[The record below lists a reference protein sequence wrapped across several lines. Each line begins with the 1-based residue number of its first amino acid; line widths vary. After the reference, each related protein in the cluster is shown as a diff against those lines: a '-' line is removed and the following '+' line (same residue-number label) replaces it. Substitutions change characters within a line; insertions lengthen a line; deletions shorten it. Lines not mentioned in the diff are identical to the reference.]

1 MSTSRNNF
9 GTYVPV
15 QAVDWGKAI
24 GGLYKTVNDIGES
37 REKEKQALDQVMTD
51 SLNIINNSDMLKT
64 QSLNDYILAGAENG
78 RSTIKSANDRLK
90 SGQITPKE
98 YKAIINNVNTYWSS
112 MGNNMKNF
120 DATNQEV
127 LKRQQPGEDGSAPAG
142 SEFELFLSQKH
153 ANLADLRNSMYQ
165 FNPNTGEGY
174 MVKIDPVTGTPSQVI
189 NSMSIAD
196 PSNIM
201 DQRYDFDKEIMTF
214 TRGLKNAYTMES
226 DTVTLKDP
234 MKRPEVANAVAA
246 EITNLTGTPRMIGQF
261 LSRYGGFEFYETEEE
276 KNQIIMSEIQNE
288 NKSRQLQGKKEMTA
302 SEIENFTENMSAKL
316 IKSGL
321 DNSNKYQPII
331 TPEQQ
336 KEAEEILRDM
346 IVAQFPISQTEDE
359 RGAPRRSSGS
369 KSTYSADKKAL
380 SLAQQV
386 RDALSVTSGDQ
397 AAKNINQIVGGKN
410 KRVKW
415 TGNNFAIET
424 YFPDEKP
431 KDARGKDIRGSKAGI
446 WKITTPDLSW
456 QTSDFGDLF
465 GYGSGGNKTKWE
477 EAVDA
482 LGAQ

>member
-1 MSTSRNNF
+1 MATSRNNF
-9 GTYVPV
+9 GTYIPV
-15 QAVDWGKAI
+15 EAVDWGKAI
-24 GGLYKTVNDIGES
+24 GGLYKTIGDIGES

-120 DATNQEV
+120 DATNQEI

-142 SEFELFLSQKH
+142 SEFEFFLSQQH

-174 MVKIDPVTGTPSQVI
+174 MVKIDPITGTPSQVI

-201 DQRYDFDKEIMTF
+201 DQRFDFEKEIVTA
-214 TRGLKNAYTMES
+214 TRGMKQAYTME
-226 DTVTLKDP
+226 DGTVTIKDP
-234 MKRPEVANAVAA
+234 MKNASVANSVASL
-246 EITNLTGTPRMIGQF
+246 ITSLTGTPRMTAQA
-261 LSRYGGFEFYETEEE
+261 LARYGDFDFYETEEQR
-276 KNQIIMSEIQNE
+276 NQIIMSEIQNE
-288 NKSRQLQGKKEMTA
+288 NKSRQLQGKKPLDEDQIKT
-302 SEIENFTENMSAKL
+302 FTENMSAKL
-316 IKSGL
+316 IQVTL

-336 KEAEEILRDM
+336 QEAEEILKDL
-346 IVAQFPISQTEDE
+346 IVAQFPKSQTEDE
-359 RGAPRRSSGS
+359 PRAPRRSSGS
-369 KSTYSADKKAL
+369 GRSSMSVDKNTLNLAQRVKSAL
-380 SLAQQV
+380 STEDPNVAV
-386 RDALSVTSGDQ
+386 
-397 AAKNINQIVGGKN
+397 KNLNKIIGGTD

-415 TGNNFAIET
+415 TGNEFAIEE
-424 YFPDEKP
+424 YKP
-431 KDARGKDIRGSKAGI
+431 NRKDKFGKPSPGWEITVP
-446 WKITTPDLSW
+446 KISW
-456 QTSDFGDLF
+456 DASAFGPAF
-465 GYGSGGNKTKWE
+465 GYNSTSNIEKWN
-477 EAVDA
+477 DA
-482 LGAQ
+482 IESLK

>member
-1 MSTSRNNF
+1 MATRQNY
-9 GTYVPV
+9 GTYIPV
-15 QAVDWGKAI
+15 EAIDWGKAI

-37 REKEKQALDQVMTD
+37 REKERQALDQLMTD
-51 SLNIINNSDMLKT
+51 SLNTINNTDMLKT
-64 QSLNDYILAGAENG
+64 QSLNDYVLAGAENG

-98 YKAIINNVNTYWSS
+98 YKAIMNNVNTYWST
-112 MGNNMKNF
+112 MGNSMKNF
-120 DATNQEV
+120 DATNQEI

-142 SEFELFLSQKH
+142 SEFEEFLAQEH
-153 ANLADLRNSMYQ
+153 ANLGDLRNSTYQ
-165 FNPNTGEGY
+165 FNPETGEGY
-174 MVKIDPVTGTPSQVI
+174 MVKIDPMTGTPQKI
-189 NSMSIAD
+189 TNSMAIAD

-261 LSRYGGFEFYETEEE
+261 LARYGGFDFYRTPEQRD
-276 KNQIIMSEIQNE
+276 QIIMSEIQNE
-288 NKSRQLQGKKEMTA
+288 NKSRKLQGKNEMTA
-302 SEIENFTENMSAKL
+302 SEIENFTKNMSEKL
-316 IKSGL
+316 IQVNL

-336 KEAEEILRDM
+336 EEAEEILKDL
-346 IVAQFPISQTEDE
+346 IIAQFPKSQTEDE
-359 RGAPRRSSGS
+359 PRAPRRSSGS
-369 KSTYSADKKAL
+369 KSTYSADQKVL

-415 TGNNFAIET
+415 TGNDFAIET

-446 WKITTPDLSW
+446 WKITTPGLSW

>member
-1 MSTSRNNF
+1 MATSRNNF

-24 GGLYKTVNDIGES
+24 GGLYKTIGDIGES

-142 SEFELFLSQKH
+142 SEFEFFLSQQH

-174 MVKIDPVTGTPSQVI
+174 MVKIDPITGTPSQVI

-201 DQRYDFDKEIMTF
+201 DQRYDFEKEIVTS
-214 TRGLKNAYTMES
+214 TRGMKQAYTME
-226 DTVTLKDP
+226 DGTITIKDP
-234 MKRPEVANAVAA
+234 MKNPAVANSVASLV
-246 EITNLTGTPRMIGQF
+246 TSLTGTPRMTAQA
-261 LSRYGGFEFYETEEE
+261 LSRYGGFDFYETEEQR
-276 KNQIIMSEIQNE
+276 NQIIMSEIQNE
-288 NKSRQLQGKKEMTA
+288 NKSRQFQGKGPL
-302 SEIENFTENMSAKL
+302 SEDQTKTFVENMSEKL
-316 IKSGL
+316 IRVAL

-336 KEAEEILRDM
+336 QEAEDILRDM
-346 IVAQFPISQTEDE
+346 IVAQFPKSQTEDE
-359 RGAPRRSSGS
+359 PRAPRRGRSDMSV
-369 KSTYSADKKAL
+369 DKKAL
-380 SLAQQV
+380 GLAERV
-386 RDALSVTSGDQ
+386 KDALSTKDPNAAVTSL
-397 AAKNINQIVGGKN
+397 NEILGGKD
-410 KRVKW
+410 KKVIW
-415 TGNNFAIET
+415 TGNSFAIQKYNPKGQKDRRGNVTGGAWET
-424 YFPDEKP
+424 IVP
-431 KDARGKDIRGSKAGI
+431 KIGWNA
-446 WKITTPDLSW
+446 
-456 QTSDFGDLF
+456 SDFGPAL
-465 GYGSGGNKTKWE
+465 GYSAGSNLEKWN
-477 EAVDA
+477 EAVES
-482 LGAQ
+482 LK

>member
-1 MSTSRNNF
+1 MPTSRNNF
-9 GTYVPV
+9 GTYIPV
-15 QAVDWGKAI
+15 EAVDWGKAI
-24 GGLYKTVNDIGES
+24 GGLYKTIGDIGES

-120 DATNQEV
+120 DATNQEI

-142 SEFELFLSQKH
+142 SEFEFFLSQQH

-174 MVKIDPVTGTPSQVI
+174 MVKIDPITGTPSQVI

-201 DQRYDFDKEIMTF
+201 DQRFDFEKEIVTA
-214 TRGLKNAYTMES
+214 TRGMKQAYTME
-226 DTVTLKDP
+226 DGTVTIKDP
-234 MKRPEVANAVAA
+234 MKNASVANSVASL
-246 EITNLTGTPRMIGQF
+246 ITSLTGTPRMTAQA
-261 LSRYGGFEFYETEEE
+261 LARYGDFDFYETEEQR
-276 KNQIIMSEIQNE
+276 NQIIMSEIQNE
-288 NKSRQLQGKKEMTA
+288 NKSRQLQGKNEMTA
-302 SEIENFTENMSAKL
+302 SEIENFTKNMSSRL
-316 IKSGL
+316 IQVTL

-336 KEAEEILRDM
+336 QEAEEILKDL
-346 IVAQFPISQTEDE
+346 IIAQFPKSQTEDE
-359 RGAPRRSSGS
+359 PRAPRRSSGS

-397 AAKNINQIVGGKN
+397 AAKNINEIVGGKN

-446 WKITTPDLSW
+446 WKITTPGLSW